1 MSWSISYAGKVKDAK
16 KACRSSFKS
25 QKQYYV
31 GTAEGKIL
39 ELARKLVV
47 AGLKYQKPDATVNVV
62 ANGHAIQEYG
72 MVDGTSVSTQVGQ
85 NLSVSVQL
93 VA

>member
-1 MSWSISYAGKVKDAK
+1 MSWSVSYAGKVKDAK

-47 AGLKYQKPDATVNVV
+47 AGLKHQDPNVNVSV
-62 ANGHAIQEYG
+62 SANGHATCVWDAANVKTE
-72 MVDGTSVSTQVGQ
+72 VGQ
-85 NLSVSVQL
+85 NFTVSVQL
-93 VA
+93 TA